1 MESDSSSGIE
11 KSRIDVTDVEVAS
24 YDDYSPAQARSI
36 MKRIDRRLVTVTGI
50 MYCISVMDRTN
61 LGAAAIAG
69 MNKDLQLINNRYSLV
84 TLLFFITYILFQP
97 PATVIC
103 RKLGP
108 RPFLAF
114 ITIAWG
120 IVLIGL
126 GLVHNWGSLAVL
138 RIVLGLFEAGFFPSV
153 IYLLGTWYTRF
164 EMGKRYA
171 FFYVIGCLASA
182 FSGIL
187 AFGLIHLNGAAGL
200 AGWRWIF
207 VFEGLL
213 TVVIGAGGYWLLV
226 DFPDS
231 DRKVWSFLSAE
242 ERAWVVRKVKAD
254 RGDAE
259 VTKFDIK
266 KFLGAGTDW
275 RIWAYGFMGLGT
287 STINYSFSYFLP
299 IILKENLKFGS
310 AASQILVAP
319 PYGFAAI
326 YMFGI
331 NYLGDKYKYRGPVI
345 IFNMLIC
352 LVGIPILGWHTQPYV
367 RYFGAFLICAGANA
381 NLPSALALQGT
392 NIRGQWKRAFCS
404 ALFVGLAGIGGIA
417 GALVFRDQDKKTGYK
432 PGLWACIT
440 AALLVTVLTIVCD
453 ISYWR
458 ANKAADRGEKD
469 LECDE
474 DAPQPGYR
482 YTL

>member
-1 MESDSSSGIE
+1 MDTDSTNSSHE
-11 KSRIDVTDVEVAS
+11 KAQADVETVS
-24 YDDYSPAQARSI
+24 VDDFTPAQAR
-36 MKRIDRRLVTVTGI
+36 RITARVDRRLVTVTGI

-69 MNKDLQLINNRYSLV
+69 MNKELDLVNNRYSLV

-97 PATVIC
+97 PATVAC
-103 RKLGP
+103 RKFGP

-126 GLVHNWGSLAVL
+126 GLVHNWGGLAVL
-138 RIVLGLFEAGFFPSV
+138 RVVLGLFEAGFFPSV

-182 FSGIL
+182 FSGII
-187 AFGLIHLNGAAGL
+187 AFGLIHLNGAGGL

-207 VFEGLL
+207 IFEGLL
-213 TVVIGAGGYWLLV
+213 TVAIGFLGYWLLV

-231 DRKVWSFLSAE
+231 DRKVWSFLSPK

-254 RGDAE
+254 RGDSD
-259 VTKFDIK
+259 VTEFDIW
-266 KFLGAGTDW
+266 KFLGAGKDW
-275 RIWAYGFMGLGT
+275 KLWAYGGIGLGT

-299 IILKENLKFGS
+299 IILNDNLKFS
-310 AASQILVAP
+310 AGASQILVAP

-331 NYLGDKYKYRGPVI
+331 NWLGDKYRCRGPVI
-345 IFNMLIC
+345 VFNMIVCLIG
-352 LVGIPILGWHTQPYV
+352 LPILGWHSQPYV

-404 ALFVGLAGIGGIA
+404 AMFVGLAGIGGIA
-417 GALVFRDQDKKTGYK
+417 GALVFRDQDRATGYK

-440 AALLVTVLTIVCD
+440 AALLVMVITIACD
-453 ISYWR
+453 ISYYR
-458 ANKAADRGEKD
+458 NNKAADRGEKH

-474 DAPQPGYR
+474 DPPQVEYR

>member
-1 MESDSSSGIE
+1 MESDGSSGHE
-11 KSRIDVTDVEVAS
+11 KSRVDLEVAS
-24 YDDYSPAQARSI
+24 VDEYTPQQAKSI
-36 MKRIDRRLVTVTGI
+36 IGRIDRRLITVTGI

-61 LGAAAIAG
+61 LGAAAVAG
-69 MNKDLQLINNRYSLV
+69 MNKDLNLIGNRYSLV
-84 TLLFFITYILFQP
+84 TLLFFITYILFQA
-97 PATVIC
+97 PATVLC
-103 RKLGP
+103 RKFGP

-126 GLVHNWGSLAVL
+126 GLVHNWGSLAAL
-138 RIVLGLFEAGFFPSV
+138 RIVLGFFEAGFFPSV

-182 FSGIL
+182 FSGII
-187 AFGLIHLNGAAGL
+187 AFGLIHLNGAGGL

-213 TVVIGAGGYWLLV
+213 TVVIGFGGYWLLV

-231 DRKVWSFLSAE
+231 DRKVLGFLSAK
-242 ERAWVVRKVKAD
+242 ERAWVVRRVKAD
-254 RGDAE
+254 RGDSE
-259 VTKFDIK
+259 VTEFDIK
-266 KFLGAGTDW
+266 KFLGAAADW
-275 RIWAYGFMGLGT
+275 RLWAYGGMGLGT

-299 IILKENLKFGS
+299 IILNQSLGFS
-310 AASQILVAP
+310 TAASQILVAP
-319 PYGFAAI
+319 PYGLAAI
-326 YMFGI
+326 YMVGI

-345 IFNMLIC
+345 IFNMIIC
-352 LVGIPILGWHTQPYV
+352 LIGLPILGWHSQPYV
-367 RYFGAFLICAGANA
+367 RYFGSFLICSGANA
-381 NLPSALALQGT
+381 NLPSVLALQGN

-404 ALFVGLAGIGGIA
+404 ALFVGLAGVGGIA
-417 GALVFRDQDKKTGYK
+417 GALVFRDQDKKGGYR
-432 PGLWACIT
+432 PGLYACVT
-440 AALLVTVLTIVCD
+440 AALLVMVLTIACD
-453 ISYWR
+453 LSYHR
-458 ANKAADRGEKD
+458 ANKAADRGEKH

-474 DAPQPGYR
+474 DEPRADYR

>member
-1 MESDSSSGIE
+1 MDSDSSSGHE
-11 KSRIDVTDVEVAS
+11 KGRMDVEAAS
-24 YDDYSPAQARSI
+24 VDEISPSEARSI
-36 MKRIDRRLVTVTGI
+36 ISRIDRRLVTVTGV

-61 LGAAAIAG
+61 LGAAYVAG
-69 MNKDLQLINNRYSLV
+69 LGKDLQLTVGNRYSLA

-97 PATVIC
+97 PATVLC

-114 ITIAWG
+114 ITVAWG

-126 GLVHNWGSLAVL
+126 GLVHNWGGLAAL

-153 IYLLGTWYTRF
+153 IYLLSTWYTRF

-182 FSGIL
+182 FSGII
-187 AFGLIHLNGAAGL
+187 AFGLIHLDGAGNL

-213 TVVIGAGGYWLLV
+213 TVVIGFGGYWLLV

-231 DRKVWSFLSAE
+231 DRKVWSFLNAK
-242 ERAWVVRKVKAD
+242 ERAWVVQRVKAD
-254 RGDAE
+254 RGDSE
-259 VTKFDIK
+259 VTSFDLR
-266 KFLGAGTDW
+266 KFLGGAADW
-275 RIWAYGFMGLGT
+275 RIWAYGGMGLGT
-287 STINYSFSYFLP
+287 STINYSFSFFLP
-299 IILKENLKFGS
+299 IILNSNLGFSS

-331 NYLGDKYKYRGPVI
+331 NYLGDKYKFRGPVI
-345 IFNMLIC
+345 AINMIIALI
-352 LVGIPILGWHTQPYV
+352 GIPILGWHSNNYV

-381 NLPSALALQGT
+381 NLPSALALQGN

-404 ALFVGLAGIGGIA
+404 AMFVGLAGIGGIA
-417 GALVFRDQDKKTGYK
+417 GSLVFRAQDKATGYK
-432 PGLWACIT
+432 PGLYACIA
-440 AALLVTVLTIVCD
+440 AALLVLILTALCD
-453 ISYWR
+453 FSYYLD
-458 ANKAADRGEKD
+458 NKAADRGEKN

-474 DAPQPGYR
+474 DAPQADFR

>member
-1 MESDSSSGIE
+1 MDSDGSSGHE
-11 KSRIDVTDVEVAS
+11 KSRVDIEASSVEEFSPKEAKRIVA
-24 YDDYSPAQARSI
+24 
-36 MKRIDRRLVTVTGI
+36 RIDRRLVTVTGF

-61 LGAAAIAG
+61 LGAAYIAG
-69 MNKDLQLINNRYSLV
+69 LGRDLQLTIDNRYSLV
-84 TLLFFITYILFQP
+84 TLLFFVTYIIFQP
-97 PATVIC
+97 PSTVLC

-126 GLVHNWGSLAVL
+126 GLVHNWGGLAAL
-138 RIVLGLFEAGFFPSV
+138 RLVLGLFEAGFFPSV
-153 IYLLGTWYTRF
+153 IYLLSTWYTRF

-182 FSGIL
+182 FSGII
-187 AFGLIHLNGAAGL
+187 AYGLIHLDGRANL
-200 AGWRWIF
+200 EGWRWIF
-207 VFEGLL
+207 VVEGLL

-231 DRKVWSFLSAE
+231 DRKVWSFLSPK
-242 ERAWVVRKVKAD
+242 ERAWIVEKVKAD
-254 RGDAE
+254 RGDSQIS
-259 VTKFDIK
+259 TFDLK
-266 KFLGAGTDW
+266 KFLRGALDW
-275 RIWAYGFMGLGT
+275 RIWAYGGMGLGT
-287 STINYSFSYFLP
+287 STINYSFSFFLP
-299 IILKENLKFGS
+299 IILNTNLGFGP

-326 YMFGI
+326 YMFSI
-331 NYLGDKYKYRGPVI
+331 NYLGDKFRYRGPVI
-345 IFNMLIC
+345 VINMIIC
-352 LVGIPILGWHTQPYV
+352 LIGLPILGWHSNSYV

-381 NLPSALALQGT
+381 NLPSALALQGN

-404 ALFVGLAGIGGIA
+404 AMFVGLAGIGGIA
-417 GALVFRDQDKKTGYK
+417 GALVFRAQDAAGGYK
-432 PGLWACIT
+432 PGFFACIA
-440 AALLVTVLTIVCD
+440 AALLVLLLTAACD
-453 ISYWR
+453 ISYYR
-458 ANKAADRGEKD
+458 DNKAADRGEKD

-474 DAPQPGYR
+474 DAPQANFR